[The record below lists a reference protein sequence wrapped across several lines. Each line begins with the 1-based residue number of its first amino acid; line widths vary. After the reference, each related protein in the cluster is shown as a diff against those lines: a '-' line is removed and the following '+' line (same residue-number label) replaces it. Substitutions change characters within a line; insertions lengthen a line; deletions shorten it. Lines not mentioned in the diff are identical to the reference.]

1 MPNMTLAIPK
11 ELKQRMSHF
20 KEINWSEVARVA
32 IWEKTRILEKMKELL
47 SKSSLG
53 TLEIERN
60 SVQIRKRVFKK
71 HHKED

>member
-1 MPNMTLAIPK
+1 MPK